1 MTDTA
6 LTDIRLNL
14 NDQSGTTLGEL
25 APGQL
30 VLIVNTASECG
41 FTPQY
46 EGLQQL
52 QETYSD
58 RGFTVL
64 GGPCDQFGG
73 QEPGTDEEVREF
85 CTTNF
90 SVTFPLLSKVEVN
103 GPEAHPLFQRLSAIA
118 DAEGEGGDVKWN
130 FEKFLVAPD
139 GEVLGRFRSRTT
151 PQDPELVGLIEQ
163 HLPN

>member
-6 LTDIRLNL
+6 LTDIQLNL
-14 NDQSGTTLGEL
+14 NDATDTTLGDL
-25 APGQL
+25 APGKL

-46 EGLQQL
+46 EGLQKL
-52 QETYSD
+52 QDTYSD

-64 GGPCDQFGG
+64 GVPCNQFGG
-73 QEPGTDEEVREF
+73 QEPGTDEEIKEF
-85 CTTNF
+85 CSSSF

-103 GPEAHPLFQRLSAIA
+103 GTGAHPLFRQLTAIA

-139 GEVLGRFRSRTT
+139 GEVLGRFRSRTE
-151 PQDPELVGLIEQ
+151 PQDPQLVELIEEN
-163 HLPN
+163 LPG